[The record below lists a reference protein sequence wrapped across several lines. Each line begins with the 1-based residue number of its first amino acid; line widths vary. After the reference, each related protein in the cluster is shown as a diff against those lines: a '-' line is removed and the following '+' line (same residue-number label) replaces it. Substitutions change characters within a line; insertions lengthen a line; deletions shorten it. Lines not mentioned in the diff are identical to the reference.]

1 MKLYIPLILGTGRE
15 GRYSEKAVNFVLGEI
30 RKRPE
35 IETELIDV
43 RDYRLTATDNTETS
57 PTAKKFEE
65 KVLKADGF
73 IIVSPEYN
81 HSYPGELKMML
92 DMLFEQYAKKPV
104 AICGVSAGMLGG
116 VRMVEQLRLVMIE
129 FHMVPIHNAVY
140 FSSVK
145 SLFDDNGVIK
155 DQSYGLKV
163 QKLLDELV
171 WYAEALKKARNK
183 N

>member
-1 MKLYIPLILGTGRE
+1 
-15 GRYSEKAVNFVLGEI
+15 
-30 RKRPE
+30 
-35 IETELIDV
+35 
-43 RDYRLTATDNTETS
+43 
-57 PTAKKFEE
+57 
-65 KVLKADGF
+65 
-73 IIVSPEYN
+73 
-81 HSYPGELKMML
+81 MML